1 MKCESVTF
9 EFWMSGGLTLS
20 PTFQARI
27 SVKKS
32 ILFHHDSITNTQQL
46 GGYGHSKLSYR
57 IHEIQQVVLIVAGR
71 SSVVLTPCAGASLAS
86 YVHFLLNTLHRFYLF
101 TLFKHFVAYST

>member
-9 EFWMSGGLTLS
+9 EFWMPGGLTLS

-71 SSVVLTPCAGASLAS
+71 SSVLLTHAL
-86 YVHFLLNTLHRFYLF
+86 VHLWPAMSIFFSIRSAIFIYLLYLNI
-101 TLFKHFVAYST
+101 L